1 MANFKRTAFGS
12 AVDRRYSSIDS
23 YYFDSRLMI
32 FFILD
37 IALHGIE
44 FESQALSIAWNRSTG
59 AMVCWCNSDSNVF
72 KEEEVKND

>member
-1 MANFKRTAFGS
+1 
-12 AVDRRYSSIDS
+12 
-23 YYFDSRLMI
+23 MI